1 MPLYFFQWTDEVAD
15 HIEEHGISRE
25 DFEFVV
31 QNPDFETVSRSS
43 GLPAS
48 IGYTEDGRLMFAV
61 YEFIDEITVLPVTAY
76 EIDE

>member
-1 MPLYFFQWTDEVAD
+1 MPLYLFQWTDEVAE
-15 HIEEHGISRE
+15 HIEQHGVSVD

-31 QNPDFETVSRSS
+31 QNPDHETISRSS

-48 IGYTEDGRLMFAV
+48 IGYTVDGRLIFAV

-76 EIDE
+76 EINE